1 MAILQPLFKQPLNLQ
16 RSAFARRS
24 RLPLRRD
31 YLWKIESGVVRT
43 YTYRDNGTIL
53 TLGIWGKGDA
63 VSRLLSSAEVYYIE
77 CLTVVEANELP
88 LNQYYEVNQVLI
100 QHIQQMQEFLEIVQ
114 CYPVEAALLKLLTWL
129 GKKFGQEVNKG
140 QLIDVQ
146 LTHQEL
152 AETLGVTRVT
162 VTRLLKDFEKSG
174 IIERLPRRFILLHEP
189 QPLWHYEI

>member
-1 MAILQPLFKQPLNLQ
+1 MAILQPLLTQPLSLQ
-16 RSAFARRS
+16 RSAFSRRS

-31 YLWKIESGVVRT
+31 YLWQIESGVVRT

-53 TLGIWGKGDA
+53 TLGIWGKGDV
-63 VSRLLSSAEVYYIE
+63 VSRLLSTAEVYHIE
-77 CLTVVEANELP
+77 CLTVVEVNELP
-88 LNQYYEVNQVLI
+88 LNQYYEVNQTLI
-100 QHIQQMQEFLEIVQ
+100 QHIQQMQEFLDIVQ
-114 CYPVEAALLKLLTWL
+114 CYPVETALLKLLTWL
-129 GKKFGQEVNKG
+129 GKKFGQEVNQG

-174 IIERLPRRFILLHEP
+174 IIERLPRRFILLYEP